1 MKHTYAKSSIVALLA
16 MIVCTITTLPA
27 NAHEAHVHGVGT
39 LDVATDGAQLNLHL
53 DTPLMNLLGFEHP
66 ANSEKDQLAA
76 KKMAQQLRAAGNI
89 FITTTDAECKLTSVK
104 LESAALTP
112 ALLGEPVSAKKSITA
127 PSEHADLNA
136 DFVFQCAHP
145 ERLKTIDVKLF
156 SAFQGFQKINV
167 QMVTPKKQLAATL
180 TPSAFRISW

>member
-1 MKHTYAKSSIVALLA
+1 MKRTYAKSSIIALFA
-16 MIVCTITTLPA
+16 AIASAIAILPA

-39 LDVATDGAQLNLHL
+39 LDVAIDGAQLNLHL
-53 DTPLMNLLGFEHP
+53 DSPLMNLLGFEHP

-76 KKMAQQLRAAGNI
+76 KKMAQQLRDAGNI
-89 FITTTDAECKLTSVK
+89 FLTTTDAQCKLASVK

-112 ALLGEPVSAKKSITA
+112 ALLGEPVSTKKSIAA
-127 PSEHADLNA
+127 PSEHADMNA
-136 DFVFQCAHP
+136 DFIFQCAHP

-156 SAFQGFQKINV
+156 SMFQGFQKINV